1 MLVTVRFVF
10 LAALSSWFKHVE
22 ALDIGTRKGMGHV
35 WPESWAY
42 GQTTCSDQAGI
53 CCYDRRFRFVS
64 QQGDS
69 RGCTKIFWWGHFRDW
84 AVTNTYKSALGLN
97 VELSS
102 NQTIVFP
109 AIAVRIYRWPSD
121 MASEIAVEQLLES
134 PHAKTILAVTNIVN
148 YEAYEA
154 ALNAFN

>member
-1 MLVTVRFVF
+1 MAKPLVPIKPGSAVMTEGFDLSASKVIHA
-10 LAALSSWFKHVE
+10 LAPRYFDGATSEIEQL
-22 ALDIGTRKGMGHV
+22 
-35 WPESWAY
+35 
-42 GQTTCSDQAGI
+42 
-53 CCYDRRFRFVS
+53 
-64 QQGDS
+64 
-69 RGCTKIFWWGHFRDW
+69 
-84 AVTNTYKSALGLN
+84 TNTYKSALGLN

-134 PHAKTILAVTNIVN
+134 PHAKTILAVTNIGN